1 MGVHAHVAGLRNK
14 AEDATVLLAE
24 GPHVPGSSP
33 VRGRELAGERLLR
46 DLRQIAIA
54 NLATGDRQQARSERK
69 GAVNPQEEHV
79 EHDAEA
85 EHGQVHPLDGFERVG
100 VLALEEVRRRDER
113 AGEGRDAL
121 EALADVEPHRGV
133 ARCAEHGDV
142 RVGGYLEAGEA
153 ASDDKG
159 AADETAVLSE
169 FGGRPEKD
177 RAWVFFVRA

>member
-1 MGVHAHVAGLRNK
+1 M
-14 AEDATVLLAE
+14 
-24 GPHVPGSSP
+24 
-33 VRGRELAGERLLR
+33 
-46 DLRQIAIA
+46 
-54 NLATGDRQQARSERK
+54 
-69 GAVNPQEEHV
+69 NPQEEHV

-85 EHGQVHPLDGFERVG
+85 EHGQVHPLDRLERVG
-100 VLALEEVRRRDER
+100 VLALEEESRRDER
-113 AGEGRDAL
+113 AGKGRDAL

-133 ARCAEHGDV
+133 ARGAEHGDV

-177 RAWVFFVRA
+177 RTWVFVRLGLAPVRRHREVGFSAPSEYNVRPRCMPF